1 MQSGVQE
8 MEGVTMDPA
17 GPSTL
22 LALAEGAAGDDGNLR
37 LLSPFALLAAEDAQP
52 SGELP
57 EATACRRCQSR
68 CRPWLRWIGWGMAA
82 CVFLSMAIG
91 AWVFQKRLIKA
102 AFRYRSAIVH
112 GGFMGMVVTEIV
124 FFLWVSLLLPT
135 TGFEVLVA
143 FTYGFPVSFAMS
155 MIGKTAGSIA
165 VFSVARRFL
174 RERALKA
181 VNKNVVLSTLLYTAQ
196 EHCFWTV
203 SMVRLAYIPLPIKN
217 IGLSAFPVTVTIF
230 SICTFLFNIPYA
242 ICWCWLGSTLPAIAD
257 YQTGDLH
264 LMCHWQATV
273 ALAFGLTFTTVLFL
287 VVTYYTRR
295 LIRRVAQQGRLA
307 ALAAQD
313 DPMSSCLVVIPIT
326 AIPSAKTEPKENE
339 DHAAVREPCDIG
351 GPPMAT
357 GAAGSDHCDPLLL
370 VRQCELA
377 LP

>member
-1 MQSGVQE
+1 
-8 MEGVTMDPA
+8 MEPA

-22 LALAEGAAGDDGNLR
+22 LGLAEGAAGDDGNLR
-37 LLSPFALLAAEDAQP
+37 LLSPFALVAAEDAEP
-52 SGELP
+52 PAELL
-57 EATACRRCQSR
+57 EATACKRCQSR

-82 CVFLSMAIG
+82 CVFLSMAIV
-91 AWVFQKRLIKA
+91 AWVFQKRLVKA

-135 TGFEVLVA
+135 TGFEVLIA

-165 VFSVARRFL
+165 VFSAARRFL
-174 RERALKA
+174 RERARKA
-181 VNKNVVLSTLLYTAQ
+181 VSENVVLSTLLSTAQ
-196 EHCFWTV
+196 QHCFWTV
-203 SMVRLAYIPLPIKN
+203 SMVRLAYIPLSVKN
-217 IGLSAFPVTVTIF
+217 IGLSAFPVSVTIF

-264 LMCHWQATV
+264 LMRHWQASV
-273 ALAFGLTFTTVLFL
+273 ALAVGLTFTTVLFL
-287 VVTYYTRR
+287 GVIFYTRR
-295 LIRRVAQQGRLA
+295 LIRRVAQQARLA

-313 DPMSSCLVVIPIT
+313 DPMSSCLVAIPIT
-326 AIPSAKTEPKENE
+326 AAASAKIEPKETE
-339 DHAAVREPCDIG
+339 DHAAVHCETR
-351 GPPMAT
+351 GPPMAA
-357 GAAGSDHCDPLLL
+357 GASGSDHFDPLLL
-370 VRQCELA
+370 VRQSELA

>member
-91 AWVFQKRLIKA
+91 AWVFQKRLVKA

-196 EHCFWTV
+196 EHPG
-203 SMVRLAYIPLPIKN
+203 SNRLMMSPRGHHPER
-217 IGLSAFPVTVTIF
+217 P
-230 SICTFLFNIPYA
+230 
-242 ICWCWLGSTLPAIAD
+242 STLPSLLLDGEHGAAS
-257 YQTGDLH
+257 LH
-264 LMCHWQATV
+264 PVTHQEHRPERLPRHSHHFFDMHFSLQHPV
-273 ALAFGLTFTTVLFL
+273 RYLLVLAG
-287 VVTYYTRR
+287 
-295 LIRRVAQQGRLA
+295 
-307 ALAAQD
+307 
-313 DPMSSCLVVIPIT
+313 
-326 AIPSAKTEPKENE
+326 E
-339 DHAAVREPCDIG
+339 HAAR
-351 GPPMAT
+351 
-357 GAAGSDHCDPLLL
+357 H
-370 VRQCELA
+370 R
-377 LP
+377 